1 MKLPSEVPGLFGS
14 VAGHGERLLQA
25 PETRLVREK
34 LAAARAAPSSGL
46 MVNQVEALEERVAE
60 RARGA
65 PIHQGVFDD
74 HRTAAISVP
83 LIYPI
88 IYDN

>member
-46 MVNQVEALEERVAE
+46 MVN
-60 RARGA
+60 
-65 PIHQGVFDD
+65 
-74 HRTAAISVP
+74 
-83 LIYPI
+83 
-88 IYDN
+88 